1 MPRKKAQKKDTPE
14 IKGQDDKDAIL
25 FSSVRYGM
33 IAEAEKALKAGAN
46 INARGHKN
54 ATPLH
59 IAVALHFEETARML
73 IEEGANVNLK
83 DSNDITP
90 LNIAA
95 FNGDLGIVQALLK
108 ARAKSDE
115 PDANG
120 TTPLFMAVGSG
131 NLELAKVF
139 LDAGADT
146 KRVILDGLALLHVSA
161 MQGNLELTKT
171 LFEAGAEVNALTV
184 KQMDDYPAKCTPVDI
199 AELKG
204 HKDVTDFL
212 KAHGGKR
219 AKDIKAKRTK
229 SKNL

>member
-1 MPRKKAQKKDTPE
+1 MPRKKAQEKVNPD
-14 IKGQDDKDAIL
+14 IKGQNDKDALL

-33 IAEAEKALKAGAN
+33 IAEAEKALKTGAN
-46 INARGHKN
+46 INARGPEN

-59 IAVALHFEETARML
+59 IAVAMHLEETARML
-73 IEEGANVNLK
+73 IEEGADVDLK
-83 DSNDITP
+83 DSRDITP

-95 FNGDLGIVQALLK
+95 FNGDVGIVQMLLK
-108 ARAKSDE
+108 SGAKSDE

-131 NLELAKVF
+131 NMELTKVF

-161 MQGNLELTKT
+161 MQGNLELTKL
-171 LFEAGAEVNALTV
+171 LFEAGASVNALTA
-184 KQMDDYPAKCTPVDI
+184 KQMDDYPAKCTPLDI

-204 HKDVTDFL
+204 HKDVAKFL
-212 KAHGGKR
+212 MEKGGKR
-219 AKDIKAKRTK
+219 AKDIKKKR
-229 SKNL
+229 SK

>member
-1 MPRKKAQKKDTPE
+1 MPRKKAQKQQMPE
-14 IKGQDDKDAIL
+14 LKVQDDKNALL

-33 IAEAEKALKAGAN
+33 IAEAEKVLKEGAN
-46 INARGHKN
+46 INARGPDN

-59 IAVALHFEETARML
+59 IAVAMHLEETARML
-73 IEEGANVNLK
+73 IEEGADVDLK

-95 FNGDLGIVQALLK
+95 FNGDVGIVQTLLK
-108 ARAKSDE
+108 AGAKSDE

-131 NLELAKVF
+131 NMELAKVF
-139 LDAGADT
+139 LEVGADT

-161 MQGNLELTKT
+161 MQGNLELTKM
-171 LFEAGAEVNALTV
+171 LFEAGAQVNAITT
-184 KQMDDYPAKCTPVDI
+184 KQMDDYPARSTPLDI

-204 HKDVTDFL
+204 NKEVVGFL
-212 KAHGGKR
+212 KEKGGKR
-219 AKDIKAKRTK
+219 AKDLKGKRAR